1 MDWKLL
7 LTNSILLGVGLAID
21 AFSVSVAD
29 TMAEPHMARSK
40 KLLIAS
46 VFAIFQTLMP
56 LMGWFFV
63 RAAAERFLVFQK
75 AIPYIALL
83 LLLYLGFK
91 MIMESRKSEEDN
103 EKKAIHPYSSCNPY
117 PRSCNQH
124 RRLVCR
130 FCNFLLLHTSGHSLH
145 SHHRYRHPNNLRLGP
160 GSRKEGWKRILKQ
173 GYLDRRNHP
182 HGNWSGDLRR
192 GSILL
197 KKSSLPFSDKEPFG
211 IKKA

>member
-29 TMAEPHMARSK
+29 TMAEPHMARRK

-91 MIMESRKSEEDN
+91 MIMESRKSEEEIEN
-103 EKKAIHPYSSCNPY
+103 AKN
-117 PRSCNQH
+117 
-124 RRLVCR
+124 V
-130 FCNFLLLHTSGHSLH
+130 
-145 SHHRYRHPNNLRLGP
+145 
-160 GSRKEGWKRILKQ
+160 
-173 GYLDRRNHP
+173 
-182 HGNWSGDLRR
+182 
-192 GSILL
+192 L
-197 KKSSLPFSDKEPFG
+197 KKFKAEVVDVIEYELPLDEKIDRNLII
-211 IKKA
+211 IKFK

>member
-56 LMGWFFV
+56 LMGGFFV

-103 EKKAIHPYSSCNPY
+103 EKKVLLTLPVILIQGVATSIDALSVGFAISSYSTLQAIASTAIIGIVTLIICA
-117 PRSCNQH
+117 
-124 RRLVCR
+124 
-130 FCNFLLLHTSGHSLH
+130 
-145 SHHRYRHPNNLRLGP
+145 LGLEAGKKV
-160 GSRKEGWKRILKQ
+160 GSAFSSRATLIGGIILMAIGVEIFVEGV
-173 GYLDRRNHP
+173 
-182 HGNWSGDLRR
+182 
-192 GSILL
+192 
-197 KKSSLPFSDKEPFG
+197 FF
-211 IKKA
+211 

>member
-63 RAAAERFLVFQK
+63 KAAAERFLVFQK

-103 EKKAIHPYSSCNPY
+103 EKKVHLTLPVILIQGVATSIDALSVGFAISSYSTLQAIASTAIIGIVTLIICA
-117 PRSCNQH
+117 
-124 RRLVCR
+124 
-130 FCNFLLLHTSGHSLH
+130 
-145 SHHRYRHPNNLRLGP
+145 LGLEAGKKV
-160 GSRKEGWKRILKQ
+160 GSAFSSRATLIGGIILMAIGVEIFVEGV
-173 GYLDRRNHP
+173 
-182 HGNWSGDLRR
+182 
-192 GSILL
+192 
-197 KKSSLPFSDKEPFG
+197 FF
-211 IKKA
+211 